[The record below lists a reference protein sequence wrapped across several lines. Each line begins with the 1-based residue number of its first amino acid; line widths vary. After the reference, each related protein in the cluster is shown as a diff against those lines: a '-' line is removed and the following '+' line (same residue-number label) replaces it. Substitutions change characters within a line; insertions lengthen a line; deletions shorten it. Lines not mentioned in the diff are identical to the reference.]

1 MKIIKYEFV
10 DGETKSVE
18 VSDEFYEQYTEMEK
32 EREKNERKET
42 RRHTS
47 SECLMEQGIDFPQE
61 EFSTSNILDDFENG
75 ELAKA
80 IKNLSARQQ
89 KLLFQLYVEGYT
101 LTEIAEAEGT
111 DKSAIRHR
119 LKRIFEK
126 IKKSLI

>member
-10 DGETKSVE
+10 DGETKDVE
-18 VSDEFYEQYTEMEK
+18 VSEEFYEQYTEMEK
-32 EREKNERKET
+32 ETEKNERKET
-42 RRHTS
+42 RRHVS
-47 SECLMEQGIDFPQE
+47 LEYLMEQGVDFPEE
-61 EFSTSNILDDFENG
+61 EFSMPNILDDFENG
-75 ELAKA
+75 EFAKA

-101 LTEIAEAEGT
+101 LTEIAEVEGR

-119 LKRIFEK
+119 LERIFEK